1 VDNPRNPG
9 LAGRDDVLAQLVR
22 AVEELV
28 GGRGGLVL
36 LTGEAGIGKSAVVA
50 AAAATAQARGARVL
64 WGWGWPGE
72 GTPAYWPWVQVFR
85 SLVAA
90 DGRPPGLAAGTPS
103 LARLLPE
110 LPGTTDQPAAGD
122 ELTAAARFRLLDEL
136 TTVLLAATGER
147 PLVVVLEDLQWADA
161 PSLQLLDFLAR
172 RLPASRVLVLG
183 TWRDLEQSQGDP
195 LVPLLAD
202 LVPRSTVVPLRPLDE
217 AETARLV
224 AGILGG
230 EPDPALVAGIRRRT
244 GGNPFFVQQV
254 ARLLLAQPGEP
265 AGIPVGVRE
274 VVERRLARL
283 GPACATLVTTAAVAG
298 PEFGAA
304 LLARVAGEPV
314 ATVRNLLDE
323 AVGAHILDGPQGP
336 LRPYRFVHDL
346 FRESILAGLGPPALA
361 RLHWRVACALEEERD
376 AGEPV
381 AAAQLA
387 DHFAQGGPGA
397 GDAAVRYA
405 ALAAAEATRRLAH
418 EEAARQLARAL
429 EILDEPAQA
438 DRTGLLLELAGAR
451 RRAGD
456 LAGSWQACLQAAE
469 LARRAAD
476 PNGLARAALGLHA
489 IGTRSWPSPVQEL
502 VPVLEEAAAAVGD
515 QDPPLRARVLA
526 SLARELAWNGT
537 DLARASRLADEAMA
551 TARRTGDRATLGACL
566 VARHNA
572 GWGPRNAADRLAL
585 AGRIAELAGREDPEL
600 LAEARLLAAT
610 DLLELAD
617 PRFQRELAE
626 FLRLAADLGQPR
638 LRYAALA
645 RRAAQALLA
654 GRLDQAERLTAEA
667 ADLGR
672 EIGEPDVADVEQAQL
687 WELRSLQGRR
697 SELLPQVRA
706 VFGDDSPHGRCL
718 QAIILL
724 ERGDRAA
731 AEAVAAPLL
740 DSAAPA
746 VFPADRSWTLAAAFA
761 SELAAALEARPA
773 CQWLYDELT
782 PLAAGATVVGVA
794 IAFRGAVDHHL
805 GLLAKALGRPE
816 AARGHF
822 ERAVAVH
829 DRLGART
836 WALRSRY
843 ELALVLP
850 APADAAPIL
859 SEVVSEAGR
868 LGMTELARQAADQ
881 RPAAQAGLV
890 AGDVFRRDGTLWTL
904 GYAGR
909 TVRMRDA
916 KGLRDLATLLRS
928 PGRPIRAADLVAGAD
943 DAAVSAEL
951 RMGADEVLDER
962 ARQELRA
969 RLLDLEA
976 EIEEAGRWHD
986 PERAARAALERDA
999 LVAELAAATGL
1010 GGRARRLGDQSE
1022 RARKTVT
1029 ARIRDVIDR
1038 VERVHPALGAHL
1050 RASVTTGTFCS
1061 YSPPAPT
1068 AWEL

>member
-1 VDNPRNPG
+1 MDNPRNPG
-9 LAGRDDVLAQLVR
+9 LIGRDDVLAQLVR

-537 DLARASRLADEAMA
+537 DLDRASRLADEAMA

-572 GWGPRNAADRLAL
+572 GWGPQNAADRLAL

-805 GLLAKALGRPE
+805 GLLAKALGRSE

-986 PERAARAALERDA
+986 PERAARAVLERDA

-1010 GGRARRLGDQSE
+1010 GGRPRRLGDQSE

>member
-1 VDNPRNPG
+1 MDNPRNPG

-50 AAAATAQARGARVL
+50 AAAATAQARGARVV

-72 GTPAYWPWVQVFR
+72 GTPAYWLWVQVFR

-195 LVPLLAD
+195 LAPLLAD

-314 ATVRNLLDE
+314 ATVRDLLDE

-346 FRESILAGLGPPALA
+346 FRESILAGLDPPALA

-429 EILDEPAQA
+429 EVLDEPGQA

-502 VPVLEEAAAAVGD
+502 VPVLEEAAAALGD

-537 DLARASRLADEAMA
+537 DLARASRLADDAMA

-782 PLAAGATVVGVA
+782 PLAAGTAVVGVA

-805 GLLAKALGRPE
+805 GLLAKALGRSE

-881 RPAAQAGLV
+881 RPAAAGLV

-904 GYAGR
+904 RYAGR

-928 PGRPIRAADLVAGAD
+928 PGRPIRAADLVAAAA

-986 PERAARAALERDA
+986 PERAARAVLERDA

-1010 GGRARRLGDQSE
+1010 GGRPRRLGDQSE